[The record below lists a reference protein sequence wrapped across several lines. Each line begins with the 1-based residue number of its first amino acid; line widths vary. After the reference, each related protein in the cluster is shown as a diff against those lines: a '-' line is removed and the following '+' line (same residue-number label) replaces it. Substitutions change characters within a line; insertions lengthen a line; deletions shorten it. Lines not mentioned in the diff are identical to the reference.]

1 MIKRLSLVIQG
12 AVQGVGFRPFIF
24 RLASEMDLKGW
35 IINSSQ
41 GVFIE
46 VEGTDVILNR
56 FISRIREEKPGP
68 SFIQSLESKYLD
80 PVGFKAFEIKKSE
93 DKGVKTVI
101 VLPDIATCP
110 DCLNEVFDPKNRRY
124 LYPFTNCTNCG
135 PRYSIIES
143 LPYDRPNTAMKHF
156 SMCEK
161 CQKEYDNPLDRR
173 FHAQPNA
180 CPDCGPRVQLWDNKG
195 KVLTE
200 KEEALEMVVQR
211 INNGEVIAI
220 KGLGGFH
227 LVVNA
232 QDIKAVS
239 KLRRRKNRDEKPFA
253 LMFPNIESIKFECK
267 VSQNEEQL
275 IHSSE
280 SPIVILDKLSSG
292 QSNLAENV
300 APGNPSLGVML
311 PYTPLHYVLMQLL
324 GKPIVATSGNLSDE
338 PICIDEIEALDRL
351 KHITDCFLVH
361 NRPIVR
367 QVDDSLVRIV
377 KNRELVLRRSR
388 GYAPLPVMLK
398 TRAVSM
404 LAVGAHQKNCVA
416 LNIENRV
423 FISQHIGDLE
433 TEEAF
438 NAFEKTISSIKNLYD
453 ADIKQII
460 CDAHPEYLS
469 SKYTKDIDTP
479 NIEVQHHFAHMAS
492 CIAENEIEGPVLGI
506 IWDGTGYGVD
516 GKIWGGEFIHF
527 SKKRFKRVGSLKNFL
542 LPGGNQAVKEPR
554 RTAVGLLFEMY
565 GKEFTDR
572 QDLKPVTA
580 FQSNELKIILQMLDK
595 NLNAPQT
602 SSMGRLFDG
611 VASILGLKQEIS
623 FEGQAAIELEYL
635 AWESK
640 TEVSYQV
647 IVVDNL
653 VQWQDCIFEI
663 IKELNQ
669 GQSISL
675 IAHKFHN
682 YLVDIIIYFAKHFG
696 EQKVVLSGGCF
707 QNRLLT
713 EKAIDALEKNGFQP
727 YWHQRIPPNDGGI
740 ALGQIFIAS
749 LKH

>member
-24 RLASEMDLKGW
+24 RLAAEMELKGW

-46 VEGTDVILNR
+46 VEGTDLILNR

-68 SFIQSLESKYLD
+68 SFIQSLESKFLD
-80 PVGFKAFEIKKSE
+80 PVGFKTFEIKKSE

-101 VLPDIATCP
+101 ILPDIATCP
-110 DCLNEVFDPKNRRY
+110 DCLKEVFDPKNRRY

-156 SMCEK
+156 PMCEK
-161 CQKEYDNPLDRR
+161 CQKEYENPLDRR

-180 CPDCGPRVQLWDNKG
+180 CPDCGPMVQLWDNKG
-195 KVLTE
+195 EVLAE
-200 KEEALEMVVQR
+200 KEVAFEMAIQR
-211 INNGEVIAI
+211 INNGEIIAI

-232 QDIKAVS
+232 QDKAAVS

-253 LMFPNIESIKFECK
+253 LMFPDIEAVKTECK
-267 VSQNEEQL
+267 VSQNEIQL
-275 IHSSE
+275 LHSSE
-280 SPIVILDKLSSG
+280 SPIVILEKLSSG
-292 QSNLAENV
+292 QSNLAENL

-324 GKPIVATSGNLSDE
+324 GKAIVATSGNLSDE

-351 KHITDCFLVH
+351 KHIADCFLVH
-361 NRPIVR
+361 NRPIIR

-398 TRAVSM
+398 TKPASM
-404 LAVGAHQKNCVA
+404 LAVGAHQKNSVA

-438 NAFEKTISSIKNLYD
+438 NAFEKTILSIKNLYE

-469 SKYTKDIDTP
+469 SKYAKDLATP

-492 CIAENEIEGPVLGI
+492 CMAENEIEGPALGI
-506 IWDGTGYGVD
+506 IWDGTGYGED
-516 GKIWGGEFIHF
+516 GTIWGGEFIHF
-527 SKKRFKRVGSLKNFL
+527 SNNHFKRVGSLKNFQ

-554 RTAVGLLFEMY
+554 RTAAGLLFEMY
-565 GKEFTDR
+565 GDAFKEQ
-572 QDLKPVTA
+572 QDLKPVNA
-580 FQSNELKIILQMLDK
+580 FESNELKIILQMLNK
-595 NLNAPQT
+595 KLNAPQT

-611 VASILGLKQEIS
+611 IASILGVKQEIS

-635 AWESK
+635 AWKSE
-640 TEVSYQV
+640 TEASYQV
-647 IVVDNL
+647 VVTDNQ
-653 VQWQDCIFEI
+653 VQWQNCIFEI
-663 IKELNQ
+663 IRELNQ

-682 YLVDIIIYFAKHFG
+682 YLVDIIIYFAKSFG

-713 EKAIDALEKNGFQP
+713 EKAINALEKNEFQP

-749 LKH
+749 LNH